1 MVTRFVEAALNE
13 RLPLSY
19 PTYQSRK
26 SKMKFSQLLRRGTR
40 QLGSG
45 FTLKAVMKFCVQ
57 ILVEVGL
64 KLGFVA
70 VLYVKLPGVMFVL

>member
-45 FTLKAVMKFCVQ
+45 FTLKFCVQ